1 MQRLARSA
9 ASLGL
14 FRAATPSPYLVTA
27 TRIMECSPN
36 KPKFHS
42 FQIPTHRL
50 LSTSRTFFCNPAA
63 QDNIPPSYSSPLS
76 PQEKP
81 TLPEPPSTSADGPV
95 SVDGAPT
102 IEELD
107 FVLPERPLSLDQLPD
122 GILGEP
128 AFDTLGLASWWPA
141 GRLINWNSIPR
152 FFSGTRTGTF
162 FQDQCFPVPL
172 PVLFF
177 GTNF

>member
-63 QDNIPPSYSSPLS
+63 QDNIPPSYSSPLP

-141 GRLINWNSIPR
+141 GRLI
-152 FFSGTRTGTF
+152 GTQYGSR
-162 FQDQCFPVPL
+162 
-172 PVLFF
+172 
-177 GTNF
+177 NIIE